1 MLGEIAQGKS
11 NAAVA
16 KSLFLSVRAVEKHIN
31 SLFSKLGPQRGTGRP
46 PPRQGGAAVPVRR
59 RARGLAPPPVR
70 LLAPWSAEPCGVRR
84 WSQMTEANSHSPNG
98 EVPVLIVDD
107 QAPFVPS
114 RAPSSALAPGFSVV
128 AEAES
133 GEQALD
139 LAGEHHPGL
148 VLMDINLPGINGIEA
163 SRRILTAD
171 PETTV
176 ILLSTYTQDDLPA
189 DARTCGAAAYV
200 HKEDMS
206 PALLRRIW
214 DERAVS

>member
-1 MLGEIAQGKS
+1 MSENHVHSS
-11 NAAVA
+11 N
-16 KSLFLSVRAVEKHIN
+16 
-31 SLFSKLGPQRGTGRP
+31 GD
-46 PPRQGGAAVPVRR
+46 
-59 RARGLAPPPVR
+59 
-70 LLAPWSAEPCGVRR
+70 
-84 WSQMTEANSHSPNG
+84 
-98 EVPVLIVDD
+98 VPVLIVDD
-107 QAPFVPS
+107 QAPFRSVA
-114 RAPSSALAPGFSVV
+114 RTVVALAPGFSVI

-214 DERAVS
+214 DERVAS

>member
-1 MLGEIAQGKS
+1 MSE
-11 NAAVA
+11 
-16 KSLFLSVRAVEKHIN
+16 
-31 SLFSKLGPQRGTGRP
+31 
-46 PPRQGGAAVPVRR
+46 VPS
-59 RARGLAPPPVR
+59 P
-70 LLAPWSAEPCGVRR
+70 
-84 WSQMTEANSHSPNG
+84 SPNG
-98 EVPVLIVDD
+98 DVPVLIVDD
-107 QAPFVPS
+107 QAPFRSVA
-114 RAPSSALAPGFSVV
+114 RTVVALAPGFSVV

-163 SRRILTAD
+163 SRRIVTAD
-171 PETTV
+171 PSTTV

-214 DERAVS
+214 DERPAG

>member
-1 MLGEIAQGKS
+1 MDVSMSE
-11 NAAVA
+11 V
-16 KSLFLSVRAVEKHIN
+16 
-31 SLFSKLGPQRGTGRP
+31 
-46 PPRQGGAAVPVRR
+46 PPR
-59 RARGLAPPPVR
+59 
-70 LLAPWSAEPCGVRR
+70 
-84 WSQMTEANSHSPNG
+84 SPNG
-98 EVPVLIVDD
+98 DVPVLIVDD
-107 QAPFVPS
+107 QAPFRSVA
-114 RAPSSALAPGFSVV
+114 RTVVALAPGFSVV

-214 DERAVS
+214 DERLAG

>member
-1 MLGEIAQGKS
+1 MEVSMSEVQPS
-11 NAAVA
+11 
-16 KSLFLSVRAVEKHIN
+16 
-31 SLFSKLGPQRGTGRP
+31 
-46 PPRQGGAAVPVRR
+46 
-59 RARGLAPPPVR
+59 
-70 LLAPWSAEPCGVRR
+70 
-84 WSQMTEANSHSPNG
+84 SPNG
-98 EVPVLIVDD
+98 DVPVLIVDD
-107 QAPFVPS
+107 QAPFRSVA
-114 RAPSSALAPGFSVV
+114 RTVVALAPGFSVV

-133 GEQALD
+133 GEEALD

-171 PETTV
+171 PDTTV

-214 DERAVS
+214 DERLAS